1 MTGDHLSFDGNSG
14 VRAQPSRCGRQ
25 RAIQRCVR
33 PSLSSNFLCLFLV
46 LSAGVGTPRDFM
58 APDTC
63 GGTVAASSGT
73 LKPDIGPATSVRPGA
88 CLTSGVLPHL
98 RFNYGYFNYG
108 YFNYE
113 VLVVLSF
120 TCVVLLVLSWGRVT
134 DGLAPSPRSGGFR
147 QRLCRSFVLNE
158 RKHNR

>member
-1 MTGDHLSFDGNSG
+1 METAVSAPSPVDAAGSG
-14 VRAQPSRCGRQ
+14 RSNGVYGP
-25 RAIQRCVR
+25 
-33 PSLSSNFLCLFLV
+33 PFPLTSSTRTCV

-63 GGTVAASSGT
+63 GGTVTASSGT

-98 RFNYGYFNYG
+98 RFNYGY
-108 YFNYE
+108 
-113 VLVVLSF
+113 F

>member
-1 MTGDHLSFDGNSG
+1 M
-14 VRAQPSRCGRQ
+14 
-25 RAIQRCVR
+25 
-33 PSLSSNFLCLFLV
+33 

-98 RFNYGYFNYG
+98 RFNYGHFNYG
-108 YFNYE
+108 YF
-113 VLVVLSF
+113 
-120 TCVVLLVLSWGRVT
+120 TCVVLRVLSLGWVT